1 LFLFIWLFVKD
12 AKWRILRLA
21 GHLTPLCLVVKGGAA
36 ITQ

>member
-1 LFLFIWLFVKD
+1 MCLFVKD
-12 AKWRILRLA
+12 AKWRILRHLRLT